1 VASLPQQQV
10 DHSQSLTF
18 AIANN
23 ARGDS
28 ITASV
33 NLPEPHDM
41 VLDGDGLWYTFM
53 DRYGNAAPP
62 VSLEGLDYNPY
73 DDGYTSDL
81 TGDVAVAVAPGPP
94 YAPVAPYSPFAI
106 AYVRDE
112 AYYTDPTA
120 PPVQAT
126 ETLYVRQFD
135 AYGNQLGNPF
145 PVVQVDGTSLPPGT
159 HVSIH
164 DVKIGADKWGGYTVA
179 WLTDTQVDASY
190 PTHGSRTID
199 LDVARLGGPTHLVAE
214 SVVDT
219 GLYNSGGDYRGHMIA
234 FPDLATN
241 ECGRSVVVW
250 ADLTN
255 PTTYYFSA
263 YLQTKHIYAQRL
275 DATAALVG
283 PQLQVSQTADTY
295 EASPVPKV
303 AMNDQ
308 DSFVVS
314 WCYAPNGPPYMP
326 QLAPWG
332 IYARLYDR
340 YGPVGNEFLV
350 VGSPRPPQQGYYVGH
365 WDHPVGMDAAG
376 NFVVGWFDSWSDPYS
391 YNPPYYA
398 RLRAQAY
405 TATGALRG
413 DPFSIVETGDPFPN
427 SVGLDTYQL
436 AMDAAGNFVAAWG
449 NPAIVPGL
457 WRSVVAQRWVQDGYT
472 GPTGGAPPSTVGP
485 LPSTV
490 NPGTAAPAAPVSL
503 AGGSVSG
510 NTLAFDFGPAGLSD
524 VLGADLN
531 GDGALRFDRKGGDW
545 TGLNDPGFMPGLV
558 LNG

>member
-1 VASLPQQQV
+1 
-10 DHSQSLTF
+10 
-18 AIANN
+18 
-23 ARGDS
+23 
-28 ITASV
+28 
-33 NLPEPHDM
+33 
-41 VLDGDGLWYTFM
+41 M
-53 DRYGNAAPP
+53 DRYGNVASP

-73 DDGYTSDL
+73 DGHTSDL
-81 TGDVAVAVAPGPP
+81 TGDVAVAVVPGPP

-112 AYYTDPTA
+112 AWYSDPTA
-120 PPVQAT
+120 PPYQAT

-135 AYGNQLGNPF
+135 AYGVPLPGG
-145 PVVQVDGTSLPPGT
+145 PVAVAQVVGTDLPPGT

-199 LDVARLGGPTHLVAE
+199 LDVARLGGPTRLVAE
-214 SVVDT
+214 SVLDT
-219 GLYNSGGDYRGHMIA
+219 GLYNSGGDYRGHMLA
-234 FPDLATN
+234 FPDMATN
-241 ECGRSVVVW
+241 ECGRSVLVW

-263 YLQTKHIYAQRL
+263 YLQTKHIYAQRV

-283 PQLQVSQTADTY
+283 PQITVSQNADTY
-295 EASPVPKV
+295 EPSPVPKV

-308 DSFVVS
+308 DAFVVS

-326 QLAPWG
+326 LPAPQG

-340 YGPVGNEFLV
+340 YGPVGNEFMV
-350 VGSPRPPQQGYYVGH
+350 VASPRPPQAGYYVGH
-365 WDHPVGMDAAG
+365 WGHPVGMDAAG

-391 YNPPYYA
+391 DTYYA

-405 TATGALRG
+405 TAAGALRG
-413 DPFSIVETGDPFPN
+413 DPFSLVETGDPFPN
-427 SVGLDTYQL
+427 SVGLDMYQL

-449 NPAIVPGL
+449 NPANVSGL
-457 WRSVVAQRWVQDGYT
+457 WRSVLAQRWVQDGFV
-472 GPTGGAPPSTVGP
+472 GPGGGAPPSTVEP
-485 LPSTV
+485 LTNPV
-490 NPGTAAPAAPVSL
+490 NTGTAAPAALPAGTPGAPVSL
-503 AGGSVSG
+503 AGFSVSG
-510 NTLAFDFGPAGLSD
+510 NTPVFDFGPGGLSD
-524 VLGADLN
+524 GYSVLGADLN
-531 GDGALRFDRKGGDW
+531 GDGAFGASWRFDRKDGDW
-545 TGLNDPGFMPGLV
+545 TGLNNYPGLLPGLV